1 MEQKTVEQI
10 ASEKYPFLEYGSNKD
25 HWIAHVDSHNRNA
38 TLQRLGFI
46 DGYTTAQQSQPM
58 WREIEA
64 FGEYDCC
71 IVTSEEKRIKMVD
84 WCAEGSYLLS
94 QGYTHYLSSDDL
106 LKLPT
111 EKK

>member
-10 ASEKYPFLEYGSNKD
+10 AEEKYPFDSRKVQSNDDWKVID
-25 HWIAHVDSHNRNA
+25 ATNRAA

-46 DGYTTAQQSQPM
+46 DGFNHAQQSQPM

-64 FGEYDCC
+64 DKEYRDVLVKSDDYNDYYYNTDGERLILD
-71 IVTSEEKRIKMVD
+71 
-84 WCAEGSYLLS
+84 
-94 QGYTHYLSSDDL
+94 GYTHYLASDDL
-106 LKLPT
+106 LNLPV

>member
-10 ASEKYPFLEYGSNKD
+10 AEEHAMNQSDSSQQETAKYS
-25 HWIAHVDSHNRNA
+25 
-38 TLQRLGFI
+38 FI

-58 WREIEA
+58 WRQIE
-64 FGEYDCC
+64 GDKEYDYVFVKSTQDSWWYFFGTKKGHE
-71 IVTSEEKRIKMVD
+71 I
-84 WCAEGSYLLS
+84 LS
-94 QGYTHYLSSDDL
+94 QGYTRYLSSEDL